1 MRNFFEE
8 MHNSDTERGKY
19 PILDGIN
26 YPSDIKKLTIDKLPA
41 LCSDVRKFIIDVL
54 SQHPGHFAAGLGVV
68 ELTVALHYVYNT
80 PYDQIVFDVGHQAY
94 PHKILTGRKNIF
106 STLRSFHGMSPF
118 PNRDESEYDAF
129 TVGHAST
136 SISSALGL
144 AVASEKLGRHNQH
157 VIAVIGDGA
166 MTGGMAFEALN
177 NAGIQKNNL
186 LVILNDNHMA
196 IDPNRGALNDYL
208 LDITTSKTYNRVK
221 NDVWN
226 ALGKFNRLV
235 PSARQFIAKVENG
248 IKYVVMKRS
257 NLFEGLGLRYF
268 GPVDGHDVVHLAQLL
283 NDLKNIPG
291 PKLLHIN
298 TIKGKGYKFAE
309 ENQTKWHATST
320 AFDIDTG
327 KTVKN
332 SSAKPQGPKYQDVF
346 GKTVT
351 ELATKNSKIVGVTPA
366 MPTGCSLNIM
376 ADKFPDRVYDV
387 GIAEEHAVT
396 FSAGMAAQG
405 LVPYC
410 NIYSSFMQ
418 RAYDQII
425 HDVCLPRLPVIL
437 CLDRAGLV
445 GADGATHQGAF
456 DISYLRHIPNLTCAA
471 PMDEIDLRNMLYTA
485 QLGGKGPFSIRYPR
499 GNGFN
504 PDWEKPFEEMEI
516 GKGRQISDGEDI
528 AVISIGTIGHEVE
541 LALQL
546 LNADK
551 IYPAH
556 FDMRFIK
563 PLDTALLDSIFAK
576 YKRIVTVEDN
586 VLQGGFGSAVC
597 EYACDHFYTSKI
609 KRLGIPDRFI
619 EHGSPQ
625 DLYKVCGIDS
635 GAIAEAV
642 KNMLKG

>member
-1 MRNFFEE
+1 MQIT
-8 MHNSDTERGKY
+8 NSETGKY

-26 YPSDIKKLTIDKLPA
+26 YPSDVKKLTIDKLPA
-41 LCSDVRKFIIDVL
+41 LCDDVRRFIIDTL

-68 ELTVALHYVYNT
+68 ELTVALHYIYNT

-351 ELATKNSKIVGVTPA
+351 ELASQNSKIVGVTPA

-376 ADKFPDRVYDV
+376 AEKFPDRVYDV

-541 LALQL
+541 LALQT
-546 LNADK
+546 LNEEG

-563 PLDTALLDSIFAK
+563 PLDTTLLDSIFAK
-576 YKRIVTVEDN
+576 YKRIITVEDN

-597 EYACDHFYTSKI
+597 EYACDHFYNLKI

-642 KNMLKG
+642 KDMLKG

>member
-1 MRNFFEE
+1 M
-8 MHNSDTERGKY
+8 NSKY
-19 PILDGIN
+19 PFLDDIN
-26 YPSDIKKLTIDKLPA
+26 YPSDLKKLSIDKLPA
-41 LCSDVRKFIIDVL
+41 VCDDLRRYIIDVI

-68 ELTVALHYVYNT
+68 ELTVALHYIYNT

-106 STLRSFHGMSPF
+106 TTLRSFHGMSPF

-144 AVASEKLGRHNQH
+144 AVAAQKLNRKDQH

-196 IDPNRGALNDYL
+196 IDPNKGALNDYL

-221 NDVWN
+221 NDVWDI
-226 ALGKFNRLV
+226 LGKFNRLG
-235 PSARQFIAKVENG
+235 PSARQFIGKVENG
-248 IKYVVMKRS
+248 IKYVMMKRS

-283 NDLKNIPG
+283 NDLKNIKG
-291 PKLLHIN
+291 PKLLHIL
-298 TIKGKGYKFAE
+298 TVKGKGYKFAE
-309 ENQTKWHATST
+309 ENQTKWHATSC
-320 AFDIDTG
+320 AFNIKTG
-327 KTVKN
+327 QTLKQTN
-332 SSAKPQGPKYQDVF
+332 NIILGPKFQDVF
-346 GKTVT
+346 GKTIT
-351 ELATKNSKIVGVTPA
+351 TLAEKNNKIVGVTPA

-376 ADKFPDRVYDV
+376 AEKFPDRVFDV

-425 HDVCLPRLPVIL
+425 HDVCLPKLPVIL

-456 DISYLRHIPNLTCAA
+456 DISYLRHIPNLTISA
-471 PMDEIDLRNMLYTA
+471 PIDEIDLRNLLYTA
-485 QLGGKGPFSIRYPR
+485 QLPNKGPFSIRYPR
-499 GNGFN
+499 GNGYN
-504 PDWEKPFEEMEI
+504 PNWEVDFAEIEI
-516 GKGRQISDGEDI
+516 GKGRKLADGEDVAI
-528 AVISIGTIGHEVE
+528 ISIGTIGHEVKIALDI
-541 LALQL
+541 LAKE
-546 LNADK
+546 N
-551 IYPAH
+551 IFPAH

-563 PLDTALLDSIFAK
+563 PLDTELLDNIF
-576 YKRIVTVEDN
+576 YKFKKIITVEDN
-586 VLQGGFGSAVC
+586 SLLGGFGSSIL
-597 EYACDHFYTSKI
+597 EYASEKYLSLKI

-625 DLYKVCGIDS
+625 DLYKVCGFDS
-635 GAIAEAV
+635 ESIANEV
-642 KNMLKG
+642 KNILKN

>member
-1 MRNFFEE
+1 MQIT
-8 MHNSDTERGKY
+8 NSETGKY

-26 YPSDIKKLTIDKLPA
+26 YPSDVKKLTIDKLPA
-41 LCSDVRKFIIDVL
+41 LCDDVRRFIIDTL

-68 ELTVALHYVYNT
+68 ELTVALHYIYNT

-283 NDLKNIPG
+283 ADLKNIPG
-291 PKLLHIN
+291 PKLLHII
-298 TIKGKGYKFAE
+298 TVKGKGYKFAE

-320 AFDIDTG
+320 AFDIETG

-376 ADKFPDRVYDV
+376 AEKFPDRVYDV

-456 DISYLRHIPNLTCAA
+456 DISYLRHIPNLTCSA
-471 PMDEIDLRNMLYTA
+471 PMDEIDLRNLLYTA

-504 PDWEKPFEEMEI
+504 PDWQQPFAEIEI

-528 AVISIGTIGHEVE
+528 AIISIGTIGHEVE
-541 LALQL
+541 LALQQL
-546 LNADK
+546 HSDK

-576 YKRIVTVEDN
+576 YKRIITVEDN
-586 VLQGGFGSAVC
+586 VLQGGFGSAIC
-597 EYACDHFYTSKI
+597 EYACDHFYNLKI

-619 EHGSPQ
+619 EHGSPE

-635 GAIAEAV
+635 KTITETV

>member
-1 MRNFFEE
+1 MQIT
-8 MHNSDTERGKY
+8 NSETGKY

-26 YPSDIKKLTIDKLPA
+26 YPSDVKKLTIDKLPA
-41 LCSDVRKFIIDVL
+41 LCDDVRRFIIDTL

-68 ELTVALHYVYNT
+68 ELTVALHYIYNT

-283 NDLKNIPG
+283 ADLKNIPG

-376 ADKFPDRVYDV
+376 AEKFPDRVYDV

-504 PDWEKPFEEMEI
+504 PDWEKTFEEIEV

-528 AVISIGTIGHEVE
+528 AIISIGTIGHEVE
-541 LALQL
+541 LALQQL
-546 LNADK
+546 HSDK

-563 PLDTALLDSIFAK
+563 PLDTTLLDSIFAK

-586 VLQGGFGSAVC
+586 VLQGGFGSAIC
-597 EYACDHFYTSKI
+597 EYACDHFYNLKI

-619 EHGSPQ
+619 EHGSPE

-635 GAIAEAV
+635 GAIALAV
-642 KNMLKG
+642 KEMIKN

>member
-1 MRNFFEE
+1 MQNG
-8 MHNSDTERGKY
+8 DKTY
-19 PILDGIN
+19 PLLDGIN

-68 ELTVALHYVYNT
+68 ELTVALHYIYNT

-144 AVASEKLGRHNQH
+144 AVAAEKLGRHDQH

-248 IKYVVMKRS
+248 IKYIVLKRS

-309 ENQTKWHATST
+309 ENQTKWHATSS

-332 SSAKPQGPKYQDVF
+332 PSAKPQGPKYQDVF
-346 GKTVT
+346 GKTIT
-351 ELATKNSKIVGVTPA
+351 ELATHNSKIVGVTPA

-376 ADKFPDRVYDV
+376 AEKFPDRVFDV

-471 PMDEIDLRNMLYTA
+471 PMNEIDLRNMLYTA

-504 PDWEKPFEEMEI
+504 PNWEKPFEEIEI
-516 GKGRQISDGEDI
+516 GKGRQISDGEDVAI
-528 AVISIGTIGHEVE
+528 ISIGTVGHEVQLAVQE
-541 LALQL
+541 LNSA
-546 LNADK
+546 N
-551 IYPAH
+551 IFPAH

-563 PLDTALLDSIFAK
+563 PLDAALLDSIFAK
-576 YKRIVTVEDN
+576 YHKIITVEDN
-586 VLQGGFGSAVC
+586 VLQGGFGSAIC
-597 EYACDHFYTSKI
+597 EYACDHFYNLKI

-635 GAIAEAV
+635 GAIAGAV
-642 KNMLKG
+642 KEMI

>member
-1 MRNFFEE
+1 MQ
-8 MHNSDTERGKY
+8 NSDKTY
-19 PILDGIN
+19 PLLDGIN

-144 AVASEKLGRHNQH
+144 AVASEKLGRHDQH

-309 ENQTKWHATST
+309 ENQTKWHATSS

-351 ELATKNSKIVGVTPA
+351 ELATHNSKIVGVTPA

-376 ADKFPDRVYDV
+376 AEKFPDRVFDV

-471 PMDEIDLRNMLYTA
+471 PIDEIDLRNMLYTA
-485 QLGGKGPFSIRYPR
+485 QLGDKGPFSIRYPR

-504 PDWEKPFEEMEI
+504 PDWEKPFEEIEI
-516 GKGRQISDGEDI
+516 GKGRQISDGEDVAI
-528 AVISIGTIGHEVE
+528 ISIGTVGHEVQ
-541 LALQL
+541 LAVQE
-546 LNADK
+546 LNAAD

-576 YKRIVTVEDN
+576 YHKIITVEDN
-586 VLQGGFGSAVC
+586 VLQGGFGSAIC
-597 EYACDHFYTSKI
+597 EYACDHFYTLKI

-619 EHGSPQ
+619 EHGSPE

-635 GAIAEAV
+635 GTIAGAV
-642 KNMLKG
+642 KEMIK

>member
-1 MRNFFEE
+1 MQNT
-8 MHNSDTERGKY
+8 NTETDKY

-26 YPSDIKKLTIDKLPA
+26 YPSDVKKMTIDKLPA
-41 LCSDVRKFIIDVL
+41 LCDDVRRFIIDTL

-68 ELTVALHYVYNT
+68 ELTVALHYIYNT

-186 LVILNDNHMA
+186 LVILNDNHIA

-283 NDLKNIPG
+283 ADLKNIPG
-291 PKLLHIN
+291 PKLLHII
-298 TIKGKGYKFAE
+298 TVKGKGYKFAE

-320 AFDIDTG
+320 AFDIETG
-327 KTVKN
+327 KTVKS
-332 SSAKPQGPKYQDVF
+332 SSAKPQGTKYQDVF

-351 ELATKNSKIVGVTPA
+351 ELATKNNRIVGVTPA
-366 MPTGCSLNIM
+366 MPSGCSLNIM
-376 ADKFPDRVYDV
+376 AEKFPDRVYDV

-456 DISYLRHIPNLTCAA
+456 DISYLRHIPNLTCSA
-471 PMDEIDLRNMLYTA
+471 PMDEIDLRNLLYTA
-485 QLGGKGPFSIRYPR
+485 QLGNKGPFSIRYPR

-504 PDWEKPFEEMEI
+504 PDWQQPFAEIEI
-516 GKGRQISDGEDI
+516 GKGRMIADGEDVAI
-528 AVISIGTIGHEVE
+528 LSIGTVGHEVE
-541 LALQL
+541 LALQTL
-546 LNADK
+546 DTEG
-551 IYPAH
+551 IHPAH

-563 PLDTALLDSIFAK
+563 PLDTALLETIFAK
-576 YKRIVTVEDN
+576 FKRIITVEDN

-597 EYACDHFYTSKI
+597 EFACDHFYNIKI

-635 GAIAEAV
+635 ETIAKTV
-642 KNMLKG
+642 KEMIKG

>member
-1 MRNFFEE
+1 MQNT
-8 MHNSDTERGKY
+8 NTETGKY

-26 YPSDIKKLTIDKLPA
+26 YPSDVKKLTIDKLPA
-41 LCSDVRKFIIDVL
+41 LCDDVRRFIIDTL

-68 ELTVALHYVYNT
+68 ELTVALHYIYNT

-283 NDLKNIPG
+283 ADLKNIPG
-291 PKLLHIN
+291 PKLLHII
-298 TIKGKGYKFAE
+298 TVKGKGYKFAE

-320 AFDIDTG
+320 AFDIETG

-332 SSAKPQGPKYQDVF
+332 SSTKPQGPKYQDVF

-376 ADKFPDRVYDV
+376 SDKFPDRVYDV

-456 DISYLRHIPNLTCAA
+456 DISYLRHIPNLTCSA
-471 PMDEIDLRNMLYTA
+471 PMDEIDLRNLLYTA
-485 QLGGKGPFSIRYPR
+485 QLGNKGPFSIRYPR

-504 PDWEKPFEEMEI
+504 PDWQQPFAEIEI
-516 GKGRQISDGEDI
+516 GKGRMIADGEDVAI
-528 AVISIGTIGHEVE
+528 LSIGTVGHEVA
-541 LALQL
+541 LALQNL
-546 LNADK
+546 GTEG
-551 IYPAH
+551 IHPAH

-563 PLDTALLDSIFAK
+563 PLDTALLETIFAK
-576 YKRIVTVEDN
+576 FKRIITVEDN

-597 EYACDHFYTSKI
+597 EFACDHFYNIKI

-635 GAIAEAV
+635 ETIAKTV
-642 KNMLKG
+642 KEMIKG

>member
-1 MRNFFEE
+1 MQNT
-8 MHNSDTERGKY
+8 NTETDKY

-26 YPSDIKKLTIDKLPA
+26 YPSDVKKLTIDKLPA
-41 LCSDVRKFIIDVL
+41 LCDDVRRFIIDTL

-68 ELTVALHYVYNT
+68 ELTVALHYIYNT

-186 LVILNDNHMA
+186 LVILNDNHIA

-283 NDLKNIPG
+283 ADLKNIPG
-291 PKLLHIN
+291 PKLLHII
-298 TIKGKGYKFAE
+298 TVKGKGYKFAE

-320 AFDIDTG
+320 AFDIETG
-327 KTVKN
+327 KTVKS
-332 SSAKPQGPKYQDVF
+332 SSAKPQGTKYQDVF

-351 ELATKNSKIVGVTPA
+351 ELATKNNRIVGVTPA
-366 MPTGCSLNIM
+366 MPSGCSLNIM

-456 DISYLRHIPNLTCAA
+456 DISYLRHIPNLTCSA
-471 PMDEIDLRNMLYTA
+471 PMDEIDLRNLLYTA
-485 QLGGKGPFSIRYPR
+485 QLGNKGPFSIRYPR

-504 PDWEKPFEEMEI
+504 PDWQQPFAEIEI
-516 GKGRQISDGEDI
+516 GKGRMIADGEDVAI
-528 AVISIGTIGHEVE
+528 LSIGTVGHEVE
-541 LALQL
+541 LALQTL
-546 LNADK
+546 DTEG
-551 IYPAH
+551 IHPAH

-563 PLDTALLDSIFAK
+563 PLDTALLETIFAK
-576 YKRIVTVEDN
+576 FKRIITVEDN

-597 EYACDHFYTSKI
+597 EFACDHFYNIKI

-635 GAIAEAV
+635 ETIAKTV
-642 KNMLKG
+642 KEMIKG

>member
-1 MRNFFEE
+1 MQNG
-8 MHNSDTERGKY
+8 DKTY
-19 PILDGIN
+19 PLLDGIN

-106 STLRSFHGMSPF
+106 STLRSLHGMSPF

-144 AVASEKLGRHNQH
+144 AVAAEKLGRHDQH

-309 ENQTKWHATST
+309 ENQTKWHATSS

-332 SSAKPQGPKYQDVF
+332 SASKQQGPKYQDVF

-351 ELATKNSKIVGVTPA
+351 ELATQNSRIVGVTPA

-376 ADKFPDRVYDV
+376 SEKFPDRVFDV

-504 PDWEKPFEEMEI
+504 PDWEKPFVEMQI
-516 GKGRQISDGEDI
+516 GRGRQISDGEDI
-528 AVISIGTIGHEVE
+528 AIISIGTVGHEVQMAVQE
-541 LALQL
+541 
-546 LNADK
+546 LNAES

-576 YKRIVTVEDN
+576 YHKIITVEDN
-586 VLQGGFGSAVC
+586 VLQGGFGSAIC
-597 EYACDHFYTSKI
+597 EYACDHFYTLKI

-619 EHGSPQ
+619 EHGSPA

-635 GAIAEAV
+635 GAIAGAV
-642 KNMLKG
+642 KGMI

>member
-1 MRNFFEE
+1 MQIT
-8 MHNSDTERGKY
+8 NSETGKY

-26 YPSDIKKLTIDKLPA
+26 YPSDVKKLTIDKLPA
-41 LCSDVRKFIIDVL
+41 LCDDVRRFIIDTL

-68 ELTVALHYVYNT
+68 ELTVALHYIYNT

-283 NDLKNIPG
+283 ADLKNIPG
-291 PKLLHIN
+291 PKLLHII
-298 TIKGKGYKFAE
+298 TVKGKGYKFAE

-320 AFDIDTG
+320 AFDIETG
-327 KTVKN
+327 KTVK
-332 SSAKPQGPKYQDVF
+332 STSIKPQGPKYQDVF

-351 ELATKNSKIVGVTPA
+351 ELAS
-366 MPTGCSLNIM
+366 
-376 ADKFPDRVYDV
+376 
-387 GIAEEHAVT
+387 
-396 FSAGMAAQG
+396 Q
-405 LVPYC
+405 
-410 NIYSSFMQ
+410 
-418 RAYDQII
+418 
-425 HDVCLPRLPVIL
+425 
-437 CLDRAGLV
+437 
-445 GADGATHQGAF
+445 
-456 DISYLRHIPNLTCAA
+456 
-471 PMDEIDLRNMLYTA
+471 
-485 QLGGKGPFSIRYPR
+485 
-499 GNGFN
+499 
-504 PDWEKPFEEMEI
+504 
-516 GKGRQISDGEDI
+516 
-528 AVISIGTIGHEVE
+528 
-541 LALQL
+541 
-546 LNADK
+546 
-551 IYPAH
+551 
-556 FDMRFIK
+556 
-563 PLDTALLDSIFAK
+563 
-576 YKRIVTVEDN
+576 
-586 VLQGGFGSAVC
+586 
-597 EYACDHFYTSKI
+597 
-609 KRLGIPDRFI
+609 
-619 EHGSPQ
+619 
-625 DLYKVCGIDS
+625 
-635 GAIAEAV
+635 
-642 KNMLKG
+642 